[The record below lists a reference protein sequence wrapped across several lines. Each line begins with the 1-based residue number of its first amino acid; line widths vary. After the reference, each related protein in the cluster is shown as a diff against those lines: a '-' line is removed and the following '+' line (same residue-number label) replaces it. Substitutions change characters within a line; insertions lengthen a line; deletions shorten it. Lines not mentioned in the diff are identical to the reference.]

1 MTVMTVSGTRGSE
14 EDVGRLQAYA
24 VYVANLFF
32 LTSNALVT
40 VLRDSDYRKDDYGQ
54 CMQALS
60 TLYITYK
67 YYTAL
72 HT

>member
-1 MTVMTVSGTRGSE
+1 MTVLGTMGSE

-54 CMQALS
+54 CRR
-60 TLYITYK
+60 TV
-67 YYTAL
+67 L